1 MARQTI
7 KTGRKSHTETYRG
20 TKLAEKIN
28 TGAVTDVPEFLT
40 NAVNGYLEK
49 ILNLNVISYLTLISP
64 FLHCVLIMQ

>member
-40 NAVNGYLEK
+40 NAVNGYLEIRG
-49 ILNLNVISYLTLISP
+49 ILP
-64 FLHCVLIMQ
+64 